1 MFEDIHWAEPTLLD
15 LVDHIAEWSR
25 DAPILLLCLA
35 RPELL
40 DNRPNWG
47 GGKLN
52 STSLMLEALT
62 DGEAGALIDHLV
74 GDRELAPELR
84 RRIAEE
90 GGGNPLFVEQMLAL
104 VAERPGTDVEVP
116 PTIQALIAARLD
128 GLTDAERTVIER
140 AALMGTRFWQ
150 GALSISF
157 PQRRE
162 RHCRACSK
170 SLYGR
175 NSFAMIRRRSPGQP
189 GIASPHPHPGHRVR
203 RDPEE
208 CPGRVA

>member
-1 MFEDIHWAEPTLLD
+1 MPCIRGGITFWPLREIVQDLSRDRPGAPISALLEDEADRDAIAARISGAIGRSEVTATAEETFWAVRQLFEAVARERPLIVVFEDIHWAEPTLLD

-90 GGGNPLFVEQMLAL
+90 GGGNPL
-104 VAERPGTDVEVP
+104 
-116 PTIQALIAARLD
+116 
-128 GLTDAERTVIER
+128 
-140 AALMGTRFWQ
+140 
-150 GALSISF
+150 LSS
-157 PQRRE
+157 RCWR
-162 RHCRACSK
+162 
-170 SLYGR
+170 
-175 NSFAMIRRRSPGQP
+175 
-189 GIASPHPHPGHRVR
+189 
-203 RDPEE
+203 
-208 CPGRVA
+208 